1 MCKYIVAVRF
11 ATHTFAISQASSPI
25 HTFKLIFQ
33 CAGMGGPVRVN
44 LFFVQGVI
52 GMAVQL
58 ELHGRAGTN
67 SLPAGYSEKPVRYE
81 RYEWGGGGE
90 LG

>member
-1 MCKYIVAVRF
+1 MCKCIQVLVAVRF
-11 ATHTFAISQASSPI
+11 ATLTFAISQASSPI

-33 CAGMGGPVRVN
+33 CPGIGGPVRVI
-44 LFFVQGVI
+44 LSSVQGVM

-67 SLPAGYSEKPVRYE
+67 SGWFSGKAGTVRQI
-81 RYEWGGGGE
+81 
-90 LG
+90 